1 MQNIF
6 YDIYYISWI
15 CYAMRELWEIKAVY
29 NFHSPSKAVLSASSA
44 TSINR
49 KRRIRKIWINGLIKR
64 SAHASMVIQ
73 QRGPYLN
80 IPSGSSKTK
89 KQQKESL
96 RVACLNR
103 SKGKADFEKFV
114 NWSPRL
120 IPPCASKRGLLIILA
135 SNWAGG
141 IVISTQS

>member
-1 MQNIF
+1 M
-6 YDIYYISWI
+6 D
-15 CYAMRELWEIKAVY
+15 
-29 NFHSPSKAVLSASSA
+29 
-44 TSINR
+44 
-49 KRRIRKIWINGLIKR
+49 
-64 SAHASMVIQ
+64 
-73 QRGPYLN
+73 QRANQALCSRVDGDTAKGA
-80 IPSGSSKTK
+80 IPQHPQRQLKDE

-114 NWSPRL
+114 NWSLRL